1 MSHVSAPSLGTLPA
15 CVVELWDAPKGVE
28 NSFDDVDALATQCRF
43 RDCRQE
49 SEPACAVSAAVERG
63 DLDAGRPANAL
74 IVMSMQTLTSAL
86 GQNCS
91 LGMAAASQ
99 TSTQFQLG
107 KAGLLLSFRGIGVR
121 FAYVGAAPA
130 RLRIIRPSEE
140 LPIKSS
146 NCATQPI
153 P

>member
-49 SEPACAVSAAVERG
+49 SEPACAVSAAVKRG

-74 IVMSMQTLTSAL
+74 IVMSMQTLTFARDK
-86 GQNCS
+86 
-91 LGMAAASQ
+91 
-99 TSTQFQLG
+99 T
-107 KAGLLLSFRGIGVR
+107 VR
-121 FAYVGAAPA
+121 
-130 RLRIIRPSEE
+130 
-140 LPIKSS
+140 
-146 NCATQPI
+146 
-153 P
+153 